1 MQFHINISTSTQL
14 TLLVQIQQ
22 WKHIIFS
29 PWQVCY
35 FICTIPP
42 IIPCPL
48 YLFWITLN
56 VGWGIYLKMRL
67 IKETFTSEKV
77 WYFQIRHLFAT
88 KRLYLRI
95 NIKAFDNFWKSK
107 KMLTLY
113 FWICKSIHIPNVLFN
128 TLYTKIKCKLY
139 KIPLEQNKC
148 YKNAFFFPF
157 SFRSVFMK
165 VYFLV
170 QQKPWT
176 L

>member
-14 TLLVQIQQ
+14 TFTCSNSTMETYNFLTLTGLLL
-22 WKHIIFS
+22 
-29 PWQVCY
+29 Y
-35 FICTIPP
+35 CTIPP

-113 FWICKSIHIPNVLFN
+113 FLICKSIHILNVLFN
-128 TLYTKIKCKLY
+128 TLYTEIKCKLY
-139 KIPLEQNKC
+139 KISLEQNKC
-148 YKNAFFFPF
+148 YKNALFFPF

-165 VYFLV
+165 VYFFV
-170 QQKPWT
+170 QQKTWT